1 MKISAKSK
9 KLPAAPTADWTLLIY
24 MAGDNDLDSF
34 GGKDLTEM
42 KKVGSSDKL
51 HIIVQRDTA
60 KTGQQ
65 ACRYRVRKGTKISDD
80 VVQKMGRIN
89 TGDPAVL
96 TDFLEW
102 GLRTYPA
109 KRTMAVLWN
118 HGSGWDD
125 TDIYEESR
133 RRGLNPAPAAS
144 PAVVA
149 GARRRAVLPSS
160 GLRPA
165 AFVQRRRHSRKRMRS
180 PFFLTAWQTGVVRG
194 QRRAIAFDDDAQ
206 DFLDSVEMKNVF
218 TAVVKKAGRP
228 FDVIGMD
235 ACLMSMVETGLQVQ
249 KSGAVCCGSQEI
261 EPGDGWPYDRILA
274 KLAANP
280 AMDGK
285 ALTSLIA
292 KEFVASYSRD
302 EPVTQSAFTLAALPK
317 VAQAA
322 NALGTLLAKAWNKA
336 DGKARRAVA
345 SARFDSQGYDHEDY
359 VDLQDFAE
367 KLAAEYPPA
376 AAAAKAIQK
385 AITACVFANQAV
397 HRKVKNSRGLSIYLP
412 AGREVSPLY
421 RKLDFGK
428 GGWAAFLE
436 ARAAK

>member
-1 MKISAKSK
+1 MKTSAKSK
-9 KLPAAPTADWTLLIY
+9 KPTAAPPADWTLLIY

-60 KTGQQ
+60 KAGQQ
-65 ACRYRVRKGTKISDD
+65 ARRYRVRKGTKISDD

-96 TDFLEW
+96 KDFLEW
-102 GLRTYPA
+102 GLKNYPA

-133 RRGLNPAPAAS
+133 RRGLNPVPAAS

-149 GARRRAVLPSS
+149 GARRRAVLPA
-160 GLRPA
+160 GTPRPA
-165 AFVQRRRHSRKRMRS
+165 AFVKRSRHGRKRTRS
-180 PFFLTAWQTGVVRG
+180 PFFLTAFQTRVVKG

-249 KSGAVCCGSQEI
+249 KSGTVYCGSQEI
-261 EPGDGWPYDRILA
+261 EPGNGWPYDRILA
-274 KLAANP
+274 KLAASP
-280 AMDGK
+280 GMDGK
-285 ALTSLIA
+285 ALTSVIA
-292 KEFVASYSRD
+292 HEFVASYSRE
-302 EPVTQSAFTLAALPK
+302 EPVTQSAFTLAALPR
-317 VAQAA
+317 VGRAA
-322 NALGTLLAKAWNKA
+322 HALGTLLAKAWNKP

-359 VDLQDFAE
+359 VDLHDFAG
-367 KLAAEYPPA
+367 KLAVEYPPA
-376 AAAAKAIQK
+376 AAAARAVQR
-385 AITACVFANQAV
+385 AVEDCVFANHAV
-397 HRKVKNSRGLSIYLP
+397 HRLVRNSRGLSIYLP

-421 RKLDFGK
+421 RRLDFGK
-428 GGWAAFLE
+428 GGWADFLK
-436 ARAAK
+436 ARAMK

>member
-1 MKISAKSK
+1 MKNSTKSK
-9 KLPAAPTADWTLLIY
+9 KPPAAPPAEWTLLIY

-60 KTGQQ
+60 KAGQQ
-65 ACRYRVRKGTKISDD
+65 ACRYRVRKGTKIADD
-80 VVQKMGRIN
+80 VVQNLGRIN

-96 TDFLEW
+96 KDFLEW
-102 GLRTYPA
+102 GLKNYPA

-125 TDIYEESR
+125 TDIYEEAR
-133 RRGLNPAPAAS
+133 RRSLNPVPAA
-144 PAVVA
+144 PPPVIA
-149 GARRRAVLPSS
+149 GARRRAVLPP
-160 GLRPA
+160 GGPRPA
-165 AFVQRRRHSRKRMRS
+165 AFVQRRRHTRKRMRS

-218 TAVVKKAGRP
+218 TAVVKKVGRP

-249 KSGAVCCGSQEI
+249 KSGTICCGSQEI

-322 NALGTLLAKAWNKA
+322 NALGALLSKAWNKA

-385 AITACVFANQAV
+385 AITACVFANHAL

-428 GGWAAFLE
+428 GGWAAFLK